1 MEAVTTSTNKDMEP
15 TPQQWGE
22 WANHKSN
29 KDRWIEEQERQD
41 EIQEEATSLEEKVEA
56 MVEQEIEQIQL
67 DNLK

>member
-22 WANHKSN
+22 WANYESN
-29 KDRWIEEQERQD
+29 KDRFIEEQERQD